1 MAESFV
7 DRMRNGWNAFVKPDE
22 EEKSANAGFFGQT
35 NSFGMRPDR
44 VRRSSSNDRSMIG
57 TIYNRLAVDVAA
69 EKIQHVNLDKEDR
82 FIGARTSGLNYCL
95 TKEANL
101 DQAARQFR
109 QDIAQTLFETGV
121 AAIVPVDTDINP
133 RYSSGYDI
141 KTLRVGEITQWYP
154 KHVKINLY
162 NEHTGRKQEIL
173 MPKAMV
179 AIVENP
185 LYAIMNEPNSTLQ
198 RLIRKLSQLDSIDE
212 QASSG
217 KLDIIIQ
224 LPYVVRSDIKREQAK
239 LRQRD
244 LEQQL
249 AGSKYGVGYV
259 DATEKITQ
267 LNRPAENNMLGQIQ
281 MLTDQ
286 LYNQLGLT
294 KEVFDGTA
302 NESVMLN
309 YYNRTTEPILAAISE
324 AMERAFLSRTAR
336 TQGQAIRYFR
346 DPFKLVSVATMA
358 EFADKFTR
366 NEVLSSNEVRS
377 IIGVKPS
384 KDARADELRN
394 SNMPGGSAPP
404 PPVILET
411 EGDLQNGT

>member
-1 MAESFV
+1 M
-7 DRMRNGWNAFVKPDE
+7 
-22 EEKSANAGFFGQT
+22 
-35 NSFGMRPDR
+35 
-44 VRRSSSNDRSMIG
+44 
-57 TIYNRLAVDVAA
+57 
-69 EKIQHVNLDKEDR
+69 
-82 FIGARTSGLNYCL
+82 
-95 TKEANL
+95 
-101 DQAARQFR
+101 
-109 QDIAQTLFETGV
+109 

-162 NEHTGRKQEIL
+162 NEHTGRKQEIR